1 MKKSVYLLL
10 IIFSLFKH
18 SLVSASENT
27 NLMSLNDIKIIFA
40 TNAKTWNQNLVF
52 LDKKSSMQKLHLEN
66 NINYSLK
73 TTFNNGYVL
82 ITPDF
87 KNDLVRT
94 LSINYNFNNIDHKTI
109 DLIINHFQFLNKDL
123 CSSLNISK
131 NDIFI
136 EIENC

>member
-10 IIFSLFKH
+10 ILFSLFKH
-18 SLVSASENT
+18 SLVSASENI
-27 NLMSLNDIKIIFA
+27 NLMSLNDIKIIFS

-52 LDKKSSMQKLHLEN
+52 LDKKSSMQKLQLEN

-87 KNDLVRT
+87 KNDLVET
-94 LSINYNFNNIDHKTI
+94 LRINYNLNNIDQTTI
-109 DLIINHFQFLNKDL
+109 DLIINHFQSLDADL
-123 CSSLNISK
+123 CNSLRIIK

-136 EIENC
+136 DIKNC

>member
-1 MKKSVYLLL
+1 
-10 IIFSLFKH
+10 
-18 SLVSASENT
+18 
-27 NLMSLNDIKIIFA
+27 MSLNDIKIIFS

-52 LDKKSSMQKLHLEN
+52 LDKKSSMQKLQLEN

-94 LSINYNFNNIDHKTI
+94 LSINYNLNNIDQKTI
-109 DLIINHFQFLNKDL
+109 DLIINHFHFLDKNL
-123 CSSLNISK
+123 CSSFNISK

-136 EIENC
+136 DIENC

>member
-10 IIFSLFKH
+10 ILFSLFKH
-18 SLVSASENT
+18 SLVSASENI
-27 NLMSLNDIKIIFA
+27 NLMSLNDIKIIFS

-52 LDKKSSMQKLHLEN
+52 LDKKLSMQKLQLEN

-73 TTFNNGYVL
+73 TTFNNGYVI

-94 LSINYNFNNIDHKTI
+94 LSINYNLNNIDQKTI
-109 DLIINHFQFLNKDL
+109 DLIINHFQSLDADL
-123 CSSLNISK
+123 CNSLRIIK

-136 EIENC
+136 DIENC

>member
-10 IIFSLFKH
+10 ILFSLFKH
-18 SLVSASENT
+18 SLVSASENI
-27 NLMSLNDIKIIFA
+27 NLMSLNDIKIIFS

-52 LDKKSSMQKLHLEN
+52 LDKKSSMQKLQLEN

-87 KNDLVRT
+87 KNNLVET
-94 LSINYNFNNIDHKTI
+94 LGINYNFNNIDQKTI
-109 DLIINHFQFLNKDL
+109 DLIINHFHFLDNDL
-123 CSSLNISK
+123 CSSFNISK

-136 EIENC
+136 DIKNC

>member
-10 IIFSLFKH
+10 ILFSLFKY
-18 SLVSASENT
+18 SLVSASENI
-27 NLMSLNDIKIIFA
+27 NLMSLNDIKIIFS

-52 LDKKSSMQKLHLEN
+52 LDKKSSMQKLQLEN

-87 KNDLVRT
+87 KNDLVEK
-94 LSINYNFNNIDHKTI
+94 LSINYNLNNIDQKTI
-109 DLIINHFQFLNKDL
+109 DLIINHFQSLDADL
-123 CSSLNISK
+123 CNSLRIIK

-136 EIENC
+136 DIKNC

>member
-1 MKKSVYLLL
+1 MRKSVYLLL
-10 IIFSLFKH
+10 LFFLFKH
-18 SLVSASENT
+18 SFVIASENI
-27 NLMSLNDIKIIFA
+27 NLMSLNDIKIIFS

-52 LDKKSSMQKLHLEN
+52 LDKKSSMQKLQLEN

-87 KNDLVRT
+87 KKDLVET
-94 LSINYNFNNIDHKTI
+94 LSINYNLNNIDQTTI
-109 DLIINHFQFLNKDL
+109 DLIINHFQFLDADL
-123 CSSLNISK
+123 CNSLRIIK

-136 EIENC
+136 DIKNC

>member
-10 IIFSLFKH
+10 ILFSLFKH
-18 SLVSASENT
+18 SLVSASENI
-27 NLMSLNDIKIIFA
+27 NLMSLNDIKIIFS

-52 LDKKSSMQKLHLEN
+52 LDKKSSMQKLQLEN

-82 ITPDF
+82 ITPAF
-87 KNDLVRT
+87 KNNLVGT
-94 LSINYNFNNIDHKTI
+94 LSINYNLNNIHQKTI
-109 DLIINHFQFLNKDL
+109 DLIINHFQFLDKDL
-123 CSSLNISK
+123 CSSFNISK

-136 EIENC
+136 DIKNC